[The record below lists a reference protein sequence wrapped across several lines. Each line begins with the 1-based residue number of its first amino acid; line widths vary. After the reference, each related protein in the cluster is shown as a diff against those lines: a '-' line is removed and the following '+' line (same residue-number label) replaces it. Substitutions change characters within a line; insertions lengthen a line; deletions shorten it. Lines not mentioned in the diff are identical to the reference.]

1 MKIISSFF
9 IVYVIVKCQKI
20 DLFAIYKILLQDLP
34 TQGQT
39 TNGQKRDKRYTNKGL
54 KDTVSERATN
64 GQNII

>member
-1 MKIISSFF
+1 MYQQNMSHKKRFDENNLKFF

-39 TNGQKRDKRYTNKGL
+39 TNGQKRDKR
-54 KDTVSERATN
+54 
-64 GQNII
+64 